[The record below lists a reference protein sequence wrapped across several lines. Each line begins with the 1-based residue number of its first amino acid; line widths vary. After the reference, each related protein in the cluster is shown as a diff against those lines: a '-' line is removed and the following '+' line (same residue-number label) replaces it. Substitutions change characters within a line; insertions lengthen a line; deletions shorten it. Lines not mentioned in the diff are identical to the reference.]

1 MTVQISKGN
10 SSPNIDGDY
19 NITNISTGTKNTI
32 SNEVKTIQ
40 AFVFLLTKMAN
51 NASLTQKQDRGT
63 IDPVRKFDDRFK
75 KYASTLKTTYLDLA
89 IKYDQ
94 SYKDTLA
101 ESELGR
107 TGSDD
112 IARFL
117 RSISIGTLEKHKGN
131 PIQALDEL
139 CKYFES
145 KFFNDESVEKF
156 EFDHGALRYFIYKQ
170 LVECNIFPNPSNYE

>member
-1 MTVQISKGN
+1 MAVQISKGN
-10 SSPNIDGDY
+10 LSPNIDGEHHT
-19 NITNISTGTKNTI
+19 INISAGTKSTV

-51 NASLTQKQDRGT
+51 NASLSQKQDRGI
-63 IDPVRKFDDRFK
+63 IDPVLKFNDRFK
-75 KYASTLKTTYLDLA
+75 KYAGILMTTYLDLA
-89 IKYDQ
+89 IRYDQ
-94 SYKDTLA
+94 SYKGTLA

-117 RSISIGTLEKHKGN
+117 RSISVGILEKHKGN

-139 CKYFES
+139 CEYFES
-145 KFFNDESVEKF
+145 KFSNDESIEKF